1 MLPRIGG
8 VWEGSGMVLGESRG
22 GLGVF
27 RTLVMKVMTVREVGY
42 VCPPVPSLAQGTPG
56 GFGHPQMFLGLS
68 GGSGGPSMCC
78 SQQELGEH
86 GGESHRVLRV
96 PLSPPALR
104 GSGSAQLVFGVPR
117 GTLVSLSAAS
127 PAGLW

>member
-42 VCPPVPSLAQGTPG
+42 VCPPVP
-56 GFGHPQMFLGLS
+56 
-68 GGSGGPSMCC
+68 
-78 SQQELGEH
+78 
-86 GGESHRVLRV
+86 
-96 PLSPPALR
+96 LSPPWHR
-104 GSGSAQLVFGVPR
+104 GLQGVLGIPRWFWGSQGVLGVPQCAVPSR
-117 GTLVSLSAAS
+117 SLVNTAGS
-127 PAGLW
+127 PTAF